1 MALPWSTQRKKE
13 HQELLDEKY
22 DGDVHNEDYKH
33 EVYVSNMRNYRDRH
47 REKVT
52 KYNFA
57 KAGKEIKTETQ
68 VIEYL
73 ENYNYAN
80 GMNITNGHVH
90 LEKEE
95 ILKGSAE
102 ESWCTNPKE
111 ILRMKGWLVIK
122 NDA

>member
-52 KYNFA
+52 KYN
-57 KAGKEIKTETQ
+57 KEYQIKFRQENPYYYSYLAYKKNHPD
-68 VIEYL
+68 VSLEEYIEFKKEKDARRKRKL
-73 ENYNYAN
+73 E
-80 GMNITNGHVH
+80 V
-90 LEKEE
+90 K
-95 ILKGSAE
+95 
-102 ESWCTNPKE
+102 
-111 ILRMKGWLVIK
+111 
-122 NDA
+122 